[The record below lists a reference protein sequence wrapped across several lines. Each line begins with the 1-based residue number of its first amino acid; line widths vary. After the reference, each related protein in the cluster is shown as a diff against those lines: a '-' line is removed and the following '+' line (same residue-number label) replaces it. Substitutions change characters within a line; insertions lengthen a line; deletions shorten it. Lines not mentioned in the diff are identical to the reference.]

1 LGIGTGQTNEEEEEA
16 GTVASVKDAQ
26 KLVTHVETALSD
38 MKDALRSSDGNLDFE
53 RMADLADE
61 IGERADA
68 LAETFISLNDVLMGR
83 IEEITGDRKSSGSK
97 GRSSNGGAKGGRK
110 KRAKAA
116 S

>member
-1 LGIGTGQTNEEEEEA
+1 LGIGTEQTNEEEEEA

-68 LAETFISLNDVLMGR
+68 LAETFISLNELLMGR
-83 IEEITGDRKSSGSK
+83 IDEITGGRKSSGSK
-97 GRSSNGGAKGGRK
+97 ARSSNSSGRK

>member
-1 LGIGTGQTNEEEEEA
+1 
-16 GTVASVKDAQ
+16 VASVKDAQ

-68 LAETFISLNDVLMGR
+68 LAETFISLNEVLMGR
-83 IEEITGDRKSSGSK
+83 IEEITGGQKSSGSK
-97 GRSSNGGAKGGRK
+97 ARSANGSGRK

>member
-1 LGIGTGQTNEEEEEA
+1 LGIGNEPEPNEEKEEA
-16 GTVASVKDAQ
+16 RTVASVKDAQ

-38 MKDALRSSDGNLDFE
+38 MKEALRSSNGDLDFE
-53 RMADLADE
+53 RMAGLADE

-68 LAETFISLNDVLMGR
+68 LAETFSSLNEVLMGR
-83 IEEITGDRKSSGSK
+83 IDQITGSRTRSGS
-97 GRSSNGGAKGGRK
+97 SAKSGSK

>member
-1 LGIGTGQTNEEEEEA
+1 M
-16 GTVASVKDAQ
+16 ASVKDAQ

-38 MKDALRSSDGNLDFE
+38 MKDALRSGDGNLDFE

-83 IEEITGDRKSSGSK
+83 IEEITGSRKSSG
-97 GRSSNGGAKGGRK
+97 RSSSGSAKGGRK

>member
-1 LGIGTGQTNEEEEEA
+1 M
-16 GTVASVKDAQ
+16 ASVKDAQ
-26 KLVTHVETALSD
+26 KLVAHVETALSD

-53 RMADLADE
+53 RMAGLADE

-83 IEEITGDRKSSGSK
+83 IEEITGGRKSSG
-97 GRSSNGGAKGGRK
+97 RSSSGSAKGGRK